1 MVSKL
6 TQLVLEFRHGGL
18 LRFNMGKQNIEIC
31 IHTYMYQ
38 RRLCWMLSSIL
49 QQTGDVP
56 NILINISHT
65 ENDGN
70 PTTAEVCSFF
80 RDKGLNI
87 KETIVPKENIGNR
100 SLARTKQL
108 EETQSD
114 FILFADSDMV
124 YATDFFGDL
133 GKQLETN
140 LANEPKCMGADR
152 VSLDI
157 PFCVEYFN
165 KDESKYPMAIENV
178 ADIVDKWKI
187 YYVRGRHKAAGY
199 FQLANVKLLK
209 DRNVSYGMAKKDG
222 LRRYGAD
229 RYFRVNMGGICP
241 IETKKQYHLNH
252 SRNNDVTQR

>member
-1 MVSKL
+1 MSKL
-6 TQLVLEFRHGGL
+6 S
-18 LRFNMGKQNIEIC
+18 IEIC
-31 IHTYMYQ
+31 IHTYQYQ

-49 QQTGDVP
+49 QQKGDVP

-65 ENDGN
+65 ENDGT
-70 PTTAEVCSFF
+70 PTTAEVCNFF
-80 RDKGLNI
+80 RKEGLNI
-87 KETIVPKENIGNR
+87 KETMISKDDIPNR

-108 EETQSD
+108 EETTSD

-124 YATDFFGDL
+124 YATDFFEDL
-133 GKQLETN
+133 GKQLGTH
-140 LANEPKCMGADR
+140 LANESKCMGADR

-165 KDESKYPMAIENV
+165 RDESKYPMVIDNV
-178 ADIVDKWKI
+178 VDVVDKWKI

-209 DRNVSYGMAKKDG
+209 ERNIGYGLAKKDG
-222 LRRYGAD
+222 LRRYRAD
-229 RYFRVNMGGICP
+229 RYFRVNLGGICP

-252 SRNNDVTQR
+252 SRNDEVIQR

>member
-1 MVSKL
+1 MSKI
-6 TQLVLEFRHGGL
+6 T
-18 LRFNMGKQNIEIC
+18 IEIC
-31 IHTYMYQ
+31 ISCYMYQ

-80 RDKGLNI
+80 RDKGLDI
-87 KETIVPKENIGNR
+87 KEMIVSKDDIPNR
-100 SLARTKQL
+100 ALSRIKQL
-108 EETQSD
+108 EETTSD

-124 YATDFFGDL
+124 YDPLFFSSLGD
-133 GKQLETN
+133 QLETN
-140 LANEPKCMGADR
+140 LSNESKCMGADR

-157 PFCVEYFN
+157 PFCTNYFN
-165 KDESKYPMAIENV
+165 SDINKYPMVVENV
-178 ADIVDKWKI
+178 ASIVSQWKI
-187 YYVRGRHKAAGY
+187 FYISGKKIAPGY

-209 DRNVSYGMAKKDG
+209 EKNIKYGFSRRDG
-222 LRRYGAD
+222 LRRYNAD
-229 RYFRVNMGGICP
+229 RRFRVNMGGICP

-252 SRNNDVTQR
+252 GRDGNSTQR